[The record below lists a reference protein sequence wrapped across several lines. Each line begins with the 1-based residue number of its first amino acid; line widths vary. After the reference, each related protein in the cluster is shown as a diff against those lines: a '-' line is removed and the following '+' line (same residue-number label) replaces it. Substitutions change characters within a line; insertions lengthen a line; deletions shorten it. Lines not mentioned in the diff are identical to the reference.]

1 MYVHQLRKIPL
12 FVATD
17 GRPWPRGTAIALV
30 PFPQHSGFIDYT
42 LDGRQIMVHKSK
54 KRGAIVTWASEFNP
68 NGFAYRVLRIPASEQ
83 QAEEWLSFA
92 YAAVERGDPWD
103 GLDNCQDF
111 ISEAAD
117 GRKGSPTRD
126 GLIGTAAVAG
136 VLWYLGNN

>member
-1 MYVHQLRKIPL
+1 MYVYQRQEISL
-12 FVATD
+12 FVAPD
-17 GRPWPRGTAIALV
+17 GRPWPRGTAIALL

-54 KRGAIVTWASEFNP
+54 NHGATVSWTCEFNP

-92 YAAVERGDPWD
+92 YAAVERGDLWD

-111 ISEAAD
+111 IAEAAD

-126 GLIGTAAVAG
+126 GLVAAAVIAG
-136 VLWYLGNN
+136 AVWYFGNN

>member
-1 MYVHQLRKIPL
+1 MYVYQRPEIQLFTAP
-12 FVATD
+12 D

-54 KRGAIVTWASEFNP
+54 KHGAIVTRTTEFNP
-68 NGFAYRVLRIPASEQ
+68 NGFAYRVVRVPASEQ
-83 QAEEWLSFA
+83 EAQEWLSFA
-92 YAAVERGDPWD
+92 YEAVERGDPWD

-111 ISEAAD
+111 VSQATD

-126 GLIGTAAVAG
+126 GLIAAGLIAG
-136 VLWYLGNN
+136 AFWYFGNN